1 MDINIL
7 NALQARFGSADWS
20 KYQVIRAQKY
30 DFVRLNPLGV
40 ASVSFFTNP
49 IGSTDPVGAN
59 SKTLEQ
65 TNLVKSAS
73 FGQEFFA
80 VAQVRTF
87 FGLLPKARQVNAL
100 SGQSSI
106 IYQGYTSLTDNTMER
121 LNNLANRGVLEIKLA
136 QRIYWQ
142 IQQPFRTAPAG
153 FGLDISNPGAAKLA
167 NALINKDNYWVRP
180 NPCFEQVYVQDPIQI
195 IEPEIQIEAALLFP
209 DGNSPVFS
217 NTATNDT
224 GLAAGAATPNI
235 EIGLIFDGYTIRPVQ

>member
-30 DFVRLNPLGV
+30 DFVRLNPGGV

-49 IGSTDPVGAN
+49 IGSTDPVGSN

-80 VAQVRTF
+80 VAQVRTW
-87 FGLLPKARQVNAL
+87 FGLLPKARQPDAL

-106 IYQGYTSLTDNTMER
+106 IYQGYTSLADNTMER

-136 QRIYWQ
+136 QRLYWQ
-142 IQQPFRTAPAG
+142 LQQPFRTAPAG
-153 FGLDISNPGAAKLA
+153 FGLDITNPGAAKLA
-167 NALINKDNYWVRP
+167 AAVNRDNYWVRP
-180 NPCFEQVYVQDPIQI
+180 NPCFGQVYVQDPIQI

-209 DGNSPVFS
+209 DGNSPSFS
-217 NTATNDT
+217 NTAVNDT
-224 GLAAGAATPNI
+224 NVVGGAATPNI
-235 EIGLIFDGYTIRPVQ
+235 EVGLIFDGYTIRPVQ